1 MANKNNTVEYIVAAA
16 NEPEKFIAQCENR
29 YNNKIKRIALEIA
42 QSGRTEIVMIA
53 GPSSAGK
60 TTSAKKLREH
70 LLEYGI
76 RSHTVSLDDYYV
88 DNCDAPRFPDGTP
101 DFETVDALDIACF
114 QKTMGEL
121 LTKGETELPEFDFLE
136 GKRKKE
142 YRHIEISDRD
152 VIIVEGLHALNPKIT
167 DHLPAERLLKIYIN
181 LSSRIYDAKGNI
193 VLNKRNMR
201 FVRRMVRDYKFRGN
215 SVERSYKMWLTVR
228 YGEDTYLFPFKNN
241 ADIKLNTIH
250 LYESCILKD
259 TAVELLK
266 ELPKASEFYKE
277 SQRLIRSLQK
287 FPSIS
292 SDSVPDD
299 SLMREFIGPK
309 ES

>member
-1 MANKNNTVEYIVAAA
+1 MANKNNTVEYIRTAATQ
-16 NEPEKFIAQCENR
+16 PDKFISQCENR
-29 YNNKIKRIALEIA
+29 YNNKIKQIALEIA

-70 LLEYGI
+70 LYSLGI
-76 RSHTVSLDDYYV
+76 NSLTVSLDDYYV

-101 DFETVDALDIACF
+101 DFETVDALDIECF

-121 LTKGETELPEFDFLE
+121 LKTNETYLPEFDFLQ

-142 YRHIEISDRD
+142 YRHIKISEGD

-167 DHLPAERLLKIYIN
+167 DHLPNERLLKIYIN
-181 LSSRIYDAKGNI
+181 ISSRIYDEQGNI

-215 SVERSYKMWLTVR
+215 SVERSYKMWITVR

-241 ADIKLNTIH
+241 ADIRLNTIH
-250 LYESCILKD
+250 LYETCVLKD
-259 TAVELLK
+259 TAIKLLS
-266 ELPKASEFYKE
+266 ELPKTSEFYKE
-277 SQRLIRSLQK
+277 SQRLIRSLEK
-287 FPSIS
+287 FPSIN
-292 SDSVPDD
+292 SDGVPDD
-299 SLMREFIGPK
+299 SLLREFIGAK
-309 ES
+309 E

>member
-1 MANKNNTVEYIVAAA
+1 
-16 NEPEKFIAQCENR
+16 
-29 YNNKIKRIALEIA
+29 
-42 QSGRTEIVMIA
+42 
-53 GPSSAGK
+53 
-60 TTSAKKLREH
+60 
-70 LLEYGI
+70 
-76 RSHTVSLDDYYV
+76 
-88 DNCDAPRFPDGTP
+88 
-101 DFETVDALDIACF
+101 
-114 QKTMGEL
+114 
-121 LTKGETELPEFDFLE
+121 
-136 GKRKKE
+136 
-142 YRHIEISDRD
+142 
-152 VIIVEGLHALNPKIT
+152 
-167 DHLPAERLLKIYIN
+167 
-181 LSSRIYDAKGNI
+181 
-193 VLNKRNMR
+193 
-201 FVRRMVRDYKFRGN
+201 
-215 SVERSYKMWLTVR
+215 MWLTVR